1 MIEIFNLIEC
11 IQNERKREFGM
22 QEPRN
27 LVNTEVG
34 LSTFMTRMYGFMGY
48 AVALSALIA
57 YLSGV
62 VFRAQ
67 MMPILSGHPFIF
79 IIVLIGLLGFSG
91 TASRKALQNAKTG
104 FLMLTLFAL
113 FFGLEFSVIFLT
125 FNLPTI
131 ASAFIAAAITF
142 VSMSVIGATTHK
154 DMTRIGNQLFAAFI
168 ALFVVMIIN
177 IFLRS
182 AVIDYLFSF
191 IGVIIFAGLS
201 MTDTNKMK
209 AIYLQYGD
217 RVSMNGL
224 ATQGALQL
232 YVDFLNLFQFLLQI
246 FGGFGSRD

>member
-1 MIEIFNLIEC
+1 
-11 IQNERKREFGM
+11 M

-48 AVALSALIA
+48 AVALSAIVA

-67 MMPILSGHPFIF
+67 VMPILSGHPFIF
-79 IIVLIGLLGFSG
+79 LIVLLGLLVFSG
-91 TASRKALQNAKTG
+91 MASRKALQDASTG

-113 FFGLEFSVIFLT
+113 FFGLEFSFIFLT

-131 ASAFIAAAITF
+131 ASAFVSAAITF

-154 DMTRIGNQLFAAFI
+154 DMTKIGNQLFAALI
-168 ALFVVMIIN
+168 ALFVVMLVN
-177 IFLRS
+177 MFLRS
-182 AVIDYLFSF
+182 AMINYLFSF
-191 IGVIIFAGLS
+191 VGVIIFAGLS

-209 AIYLQYGD
+209 ALYLQYGD
-217 RVSMNGL
+217 QVSMSGL
-224 ATQGALQL
+224 AIQGALQL
-232 YVDFLNLFQFLLQI
+232 YLDFLNLFQFLLQI

>member
-1 MIEIFNLIEC
+1 
-11 IQNERKREFGM
+11 M

-48 AVALSALIA
+48 AVALSAIVA

-67 MMPILSGHPFIF
+67 VMPILSGHPFIF
-79 IIVLIGLLGFSG
+79 LIVLLGLLVFSG
-91 TASRKALQNAKTG
+91 TASRKALQDASTG

-113 FFGLEFSVIFLT
+113 FFGLEFSFIFLT

-131 ASAFIAAAITF
+131 ASAFVSAAITF

-154 DMTRIGNQLFAAFI
+154 DMTKIGNQLFAALI
-168 ALFVVMIIN
+168 ALFVVMLVN
-177 IFLRS
+177 MFLRS
-182 AVIDYLFSF
+182 AMINYLFSF
-191 IGVIIFAGLS
+191 VGVMIFAGLS

-209 AIYLQYGD
+209 ALYLQYGD
-217 RVSMNGL
+217 QVSMSGL
-224 ATQGALQL
+224 AIQGALQL
-232 YVDFLNLFQFLLQI
+232 YLDFLNLFQFLLQI